1 MTDDEFRVEVV
12 LSEEEH
18 SLSLGDRL
26 HSLDLDDEARERLGS
41 QAIVSRDGSRLFIY
55 GGTIETAR
63 ESRRVVEGLLAEDGL
78 EAEITTDRWHPIEG
92 AWKDAEQPL
101 PESEEQKAAELR
113 AKSERVAGQDP
124 GIKYPAFVQLQSYEP
139 SFLRDLGL

>member
-18 SLSLGDRL
+18 SLSLGERL

-41 QAIVSRDGSRLFIY
+41 QAIVTRDGARLFVY
-55 GGTIETAR
+55 AGSIETVR
-63 ESRRVVEGLLAEDGL
+63 EARRVIEELLADEGLQG
-78 EAEITTDRWHPIEG
+78 EIETTRWHPVEG

-113 AKSERVAGQDP
+113 AKSERVAGEDP
-124 GIKYPAFVQLQSYEP
+124 GIKYPTFVRLQSYEP
-139 SFLRDLGL
+139 KFLRDLGL